1 MCLFS
6 FGVAYYVAFGP
17 HGPRAP
23 TSQPGDN
30 LKIFLATAGL
40 VGVAT
45 VLGSIIHLWGG
56 FSCFANITRPP
67 DHSFPFLALFRLIQL
82 HPHQRQ

>member
-1 MCLFS
+1 MMVYWVCVMWGELMVVF

-30 LKIFLATAGL
+30 LKIFLATMGL
-40 VGVAT
+40 VGVAA
-45 VLGSIIHLWGG
+45 VLGTVIHKWGG
-56 FSCFANITRPP
+56 LFSCA
-67 DHSFPFLALFRLIQL
+67 
-82 HPHQRQ
+82 

>member
-1 MCLFS
+1 MRVDDGLLGVCCVGRTDGCF

-30 LKIFLATAGL
+30 LKIFLATMGL
-40 VGVAT
+40 VGVAA
-45 VLGSIIHLWGG
+45 VLGTVIHKWGG
-56 FSCFANITRPP
+56 LFSYA
-67 DHSFPFLALFRLIQL
+67 
-82 HPHQRQ
+82 